1 MDDSHDDSRRH
12 SQDDSRW
19 LTYDEIATL
28 KHIKRSGAIRWV
40 QRHRWRRQTG
50 NDGQVRA
57 LVPGDWLR
65 PRQSRDSRD
74 DSQNDTGHDSRH
86 DVAHDNRHDTSHDSA
101 ALGEANRRADE
112 ANRRAHAAVTLAD
125 RTLGQLADA
134 GERADR
140 AEARAT
146 RLEVDLRAKDAERP
160 RPGET

>member
-86 DVAHDNRHDTSHDSA
+86 DVAHDSRHDTSHDSA
-101 ALGEANRRADE
+101 ALAEATRRADE
-112 ANRRAHAAVTLAD
+112 AN
-125 RTLGQLADA
+125 
-134 GERADR
+134 
-140 AEARAT
+140 
-146 RLEVDLRAKDAERP
+146 
-160 RPGET
+160 